1 MNRFRLNLKLMA
13 AAASLFACMV
23 TVLSATEPDAY
34 TPQTFLY
41 ERYSR
46 LTADYML
53 AVLGRGDAAS
63 LTPALKTIHAEIKT
77 GTHDADLEV
86 LEVNVST
93 LISIAEDL
101 IRSQQS
107 PDRLAY
113 GEEEIGQRIE
123 TAQADFHDAFISAP
137 GTEVTSTE
145 EFEYVP
151 PEHDNVYNEAK
162 KDLLDEAYD
171 MLETIQSRK
180 N

>member
-1 MNRFRLNLKLMA
+1 MSKLRIRIIIA
-13 AAASLFACMV
+13 VTSLFVTVV

-53 AVLGRGDAAS
+53 TVLGRGDAAT

-107 PDRLAY
+107 PDKLAY
-113 GEEEIGQRIE
+113 AEEEIAQRIE
-123 TAQADFHDAFISAP
+123 AAQADFHDAFLAAP
-137 GTEVTSTE
+137 GAEVTSTE

-151 PEHDNVYNEAK
+151 PEHDSVYNEAK

-180 N
+180 Q